1 MGEVLFD
8 LREVLD
14 VLVPAEQVVVL
25 QFLLVGQFDE
35 VVVELGEHVE
45 VCEGDVIADK
55 EGLVLQ
61 MLLKVLD

>member
-1 MGEVLFD
+1 M
-8 LREVLD
+8 D

-55 EGLVLQ
+55 ECLVLQ
-61 MLLKVLD
+61 MFLKVLD